1 MGDTADGD
9 TADIDRS
16 PGEAG
21 HAGSTEQR
29 VVAAALR
36 CIARWGLGKTTAD
49 DIAREAGM
57 SRATLYRA
65 FPGGRE
71 VVLAAVLRHEVGR
84 FFATVT
90 TELDR
95 AETLEDLLVCGLVE
109 ADAFLRNHAA
119 LGYLIDNEP
128 GWILPATPLDR
139 LGRVTGLASAFAE
152 PHLAR
157 FVGPDR
163 ARAGAEMI
171 TRLAL
176 SYALVPAA
184 TVDLTDHESVRR
196 FVRTLVL
203 PGLTSPDDPP
213 AGASPSDD
221 LRTRTDPT
229 ATATSIPPTGALR

>member
-1 MGDTADGD
+1 
-9 TADIDRS
+9 
-16 PGEAG
+16 
-21 HAGSTEQR
+21 
-29 VVAAALR
+29 
-36 CIARWGLGKTTAD
+36 
-49 DIAREAGM
+49 
-57 SRATLYRA
+57 
-65 FPGGRE
+65 
-71 VVLAAVLRHEVGR
+71 VLRHEVGR

-119 LGYLIDNEP
+119 LGYLIDHEP

-157 FVGPDR
+157 FVGAER
-163 ARAGAEMI
+163 ARAGAEMV
-171 TRLAL
+171 TRLGL

-184 TVDLTDHESVRR
+184 TVDLTDPASVRR

-203 PGLTSPDDPP
+203 PGLIAPDDPP
-213 AGASPSDD
+213 VDDSPP
-221 LRTRTDPT
+221 RT
-229 ATATSIPPTGALR
+229 ATPDPATSIPPTGALQ